1 MLQLSTEK
9 ETAKVN
15 KASTAR
21 FQGRATPGTAVHD
34 YTLSDWIGQI
44 YILTSDL
51 PYMRGVKAH
60 YTVTRRKIALMCFVI
75 APIIS

>member
-1 MLQLSTEK
+1 MEK

-34 YTLSDWIGQI
+34 YTLSDW
-44 YILTSDL
+44 TDL
-51 PYMRGVKAH
+51 HFSGHGGIRKLASGIRKLEVVFGNWKVVFRNW
-60 YTVTRRKIALMCFVI
+60 TVVFGN
-75 APIIS
+75 

>member
-60 YTVTRRKIALMCFVI
+60 YTDVLRDCSYNFLTSL
-75 APIIS
+75 